1 MTPTGEMTFWDHLE
15 DLRKCIFR
23 ILGVFALAVV
33 VLFFFKNFPKKVT
46 LHFTRLNFFSIS
58 LTQ

>member
-23 ILGVFALAVV
+23 ILGVFASAVV
-33 VLFFFKNFPKKVT
+33 VLFFFKNF
-46 LHFTRLNFFSIS
+46 LFD
-58 LTQ
+58 